1 MKRVFIG
8 TASALLLLL
17 GSQIGIAQ
25 AEAEATDNAAT
36 ATQAESESAH
46 DNTIDLDNEQAK
58 RGYALGM
65 DIGNSISSLNAD
77 LDVDALVQGVRDTLT
92 SADTQ
97 LSTQEMEAVI
107 QDLLAD
113 VKAAQ
118 QEQTQQAAREN
129 MKKSEAFLAE
139 NKEKEGVKV
148 TDSGLQYIV
157 LQEGEGP
164 QPDASDKVTVHY
176 TGKLIDGT
184 VFDSTR
190 ERGEPVEIVVN
201 ETIPGWIEA
210 LQMMHEGAKY
220 RLFIPS
226 DLAYGERGAGAA
238 IGPNQAL
245 IFDVELIEVNQQ

>member
-1 MKRVFIG
+1 
-8 TASALLLLL
+8 

-92 SADTQ
+92 GADTQ

-157 LQEGEGP
+157 LQEGEGQKP
-164 QPDASDKVTVHY
+164 RSEEHTTELKTR
-176 TGKLIDGT
+176 
-184 VFDSTR
+184 FDLVR
-190 ERGEPVEIVVN
+190 
-201 ETIPGWIEA
+201 
-210 LQMMHEGAKY
+210 
-220 RLFIPS
+220 
-226 DLAYGERGAGAA
+226 
-238 IGPNQAL
+238 
-245 IFDVELIEVNQQ
+245 